1 MDTQYKISYDKKFY
15 KDLHLIEIRTTDKY
29 YSKLKE
35 KMSIVLENLQ
45 FMPRTHKTIY
55 TLKDPIGEYRR
66 IVLDK
71 YSIIYKIIGDEI
83 IILRIFNQRENYLN
97 QKRFILREE
106 NQRYFIDK
114 RRRNMIKF
122 RTLKNSY
129 SKLKENFSR
138 IITGNE
144 VWSRYMDRI
153 IEEAEES
160 LKNEGYITIEEL
172 REELI
177 REYNVNI

>member
-1 MDTQYKISYDKKFY
+1 
-15 KDLHLIEIRTTDKY
+15 
-29 YSKLKE
+29 
-35 KMSIVLENLQ
+35 
-45 FMPRTHKTIY
+45 
-55 TLKDPIGEYRR
+55 
-66 IVLDK
+66 
-71 YSIIYKIIGDEI
+71 
-83 IILRIFNQRENYLN
+83 
-97 QKRFILREE
+97 
-106 NQRYFIDK
+106 
-114 RRRNMIKF
+114 MIKF

-129 SKLKENFSR
+129 AKLKENFSR

-144 VWSRYMDRI
+144 VWSRYMDSL

>member
-1 MDTQYKISYDKKFY
+1 
-15 KDLHLIEIRTTDKY
+15 
-29 YSKLKE
+29 
-35 KMSIVLENLQ
+35 
-45 FMPRTHKTIY
+45 
-55 TLKDPIGEYRR
+55 
-66 IVLDK
+66 
-71 YSIIYKIIGDEI
+71 
-83 IILRIFNQRENYLN
+83 
-97 QKRFILREE
+97 
-106 NQRYFIDK
+106 
-114 RRRNMIKF
+114 MIKF
-122 RTLKNSY
+122 KTLKNSY
-129 SKLKENFSR
+129 SNLKENFSR

>member
-1 MDTQYKISYDKKFY
+1 
-15 KDLHLIEIRTTDKY
+15 
-29 YSKLKE
+29 
-35 KMSIVLENLQ
+35 
-45 FMPRTHKTIY
+45 
-55 TLKDPIGEYRR
+55 
-66 IVLDK
+66 
-71 YSIIYKIIGDEI
+71 
-83 IILRIFNQRENYLN
+83 
-97 QKRFILREE
+97 
-106 NQRYFIDK
+106 
-114 RRRNMIKF
+114 MIKF

-129 SKLKENFSR
+129 CKLKENFSR

>member
-1 MDTQYKISYDKKFY
+1 
-15 KDLHLIEIRTTDKY
+15 
-29 YSKLKE
+29 
-35 KMSIVLENLQ
+35 
-45 FMPRTHKTIY
+45 
-55 TLKDPIGEYRR
+55 
-66 IVLDK
+66 
-71 YSIIYKIIGDEI
+71 
-83 IILRIFNQRENYLN
+83 
-97 QKRFILREE
+97 
-106 NQRYFIDK
+106 
-114 RRRNMIKF
+114 MIKF

-129 SKLKENFSR
+129 AKLKENFSR